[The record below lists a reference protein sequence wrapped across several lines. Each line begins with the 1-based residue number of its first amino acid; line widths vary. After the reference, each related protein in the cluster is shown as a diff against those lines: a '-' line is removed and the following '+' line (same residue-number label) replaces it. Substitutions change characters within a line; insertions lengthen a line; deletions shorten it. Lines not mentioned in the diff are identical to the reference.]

1 MAGAATASARLA
13 LGTVQFGLPYG
24 ITHAGGRVP
33 EDEVGAILAA
43 ANAAGIDLL
52 DTAAA
57 YGDSEAVLGRRPE
70 SRSFA
75 VITKTLP
82 LRRPAI
88 GPAEVDAVAR
98 AFDASLARLGRDHVE
113 GLLVHDAG
121 DLLAPGGAAL
131 WAMLEARRAAGQVR
145 RLGVSVYDRAE
156 LDAVSA
162 RFPLALVQLPLN
174 ALDQRLDRDGTL
186 ARLAANGIA
195 VHVRSAFLQGL
206 LLGSPVGA
214 PVGSP
219 VGAPVSVPPG
229 PAAAAPFLR
238 RWHAAVA
245 AAGTTA
251 EAAALAYVATRPGVE
266 RVVIGVHS
274 RAHLAAA
281 VAAFGARPALDWAA
295 LACDDPDVVDPRRW
309 KERGR

>member
-1 MAGAATASARLA
+1 MAAAAVPSARLA

-33 EDEVGAILAA
+33 EDEVGAILADA
-43 ANAAGIDLL
+43 RAAGIDLL

-70 SRSFA
+70 ARSFA

-82 LRRPAI
+82 LRCPAV
-88 GPAEVDAVAR
+88 GPAEIDAVAR

-186 ARLAANGIA
+186 ARLATNGIA

-206 LLGSPVGA
+206 LLGA
-214 PVGSP
+214 PVGDP
-219 VGAPVSVPPG
+219 AAALPG

-251 EAAALAYVATRPGVE
+251 EAAALAYAATRPGVE
-266 RVVIGVHS
+266 RVVIGVHA

-281 VAAFGARPALDWAA
+281 VAAFAARPVLDWAA
-295 LACDDPDVVDPRRW
+295 LACDDPAVVDPRRW
-309 KERGR
+309 DRAGP

>member
-1 MAGAATASARLA
+1 MTAAAVPSARLA

-33 EDEVGAILAA
+33 EDEVGAILADA
-43 ANAAGIDLL
+43 QAAGIDLL

-70 SRSFA
+70 ARSFA

-82 LRRPAI
+82 LRRSAI
-88 GPAEVDAVAR
+88 GPAEIDAVAR
-98 AFDASLARLGRDHVE
+98 EFDASLARLGRDHVE

-145 RLGVSVYDRAE
+145 RLGVSVYDRAA
-156 LDAVSA
+156 LDAVAA

-174 ALDQRLDRDGTL
+174 ALDQRLDRDGSL

-206 LLGSPVGA
+206 LLGDPVGVPVGA
-214 PVGSP
+214 
-219 VGAPVSVPPG
+219 PPG
-229 PAAAAPFLR
+229 PAAAAPFLQ

-281 VAAFGARPALDWAA
+281 VAAFAARPVLEWAA

-309 KERGR
+309 KEHGG

>member
-1 MAGAATASARLA
+1 MTAAAIPSARLA
-13 LGTVQFGLPYG
+13 LGSVQFGLPYG
-24 ITHAGGRVP
+24 ITHAGGRVA
-33 EDEVGAILAA
+33 EDEVGAILADA
-43 ANAAGIDLL
+43 KAAGIDLL

-70 SRSFA
+70 ARSFA

-82 LRRPAI
+82 LRRSAI
-88 GPAEVDAVAR
+88 GPAEIDAVAR
-98 AFDASLARLGRDHVE
+98 EFDASLARLGRDHVE

-131 WAMLEARRAAGQVR
+131 WAMLEARLAAGQVR

-174 ALDQRLDRDGTL
+174 ALDQRLDRDGTM
-186 ARLAANGIA
+186 ARLAAAGIA
-195 VHVRSAFLQGL
+195 VHVRSVFLQGL
-206 LLGSPVGA
+206 LLGDPTA
-214 PVGSP
+214 
-219 VGAPVSVPPG
+219 APPG

-251 EAAALAYVATRPGVE
+251 EAAALAYAATRPGVE

-281 VAAFGARPALDWAA
+281 VTAFAARPVLEWAA

-309 KERGR
+309 KERGG

>member
-1 MAGAATASARLA
+1 MKAAAVPSARLA

-33 EDEVGAILAA
+33 EDEVGAILADA
-43 ANAAGIDLL
+43 QAAGIDLL

-70 SRSFA
+70 ARSFA

-88 GPAEVDAVAR
+88 GPAEIDAVAR

-113 GLLVHDAG
+113 GLLVHDAA
-121 DLLAPGGAAL
+121 DLLVPGGAAL
-131 WAMLEARRAAGQVR
+131 WAMLEARLAAGQVR
-145 RLGVSVYDRAE
+145 RLGVSVYDRAA
-156 LDAVSA
+156 LDAVVA

-186 ARLAANGIA
+186 ALLAANGIA

-206 LLGSPVGA
+206 LLGGPVGGPA
-214 PVGSP
+214 
-219 VGAPVSVPPG
+219 AVPPG

-251 EAAALAYVATRPGVE
+251 AAAALAYVATRPGVE

-281 VAAFGARPALDWAA
+281 VAAFAARPVLEWAA

-309 KERGR
+309 KEQGG

>member
-1 MAGAATASARLA
+1 MTAAAIPSARLA
-13 LGTVQFGLPYG
+13 LGSVQFGLPYG
-24 ITHAGGRVP
+24 ITHAGGRVA
-33 EDEVGAILAA
+33 EDEVGAILTDAR
-43 ANAAGIDLL
+43 AAGIDLL

-70 SRSFA
+70 ARSFA

-82 LRRPAI
+82 LRRSAI
-88 GPAEVDAVAR
+88 GPAEIDAVAR

-131 WAMLEARRAAGQVR
+131 WAMLEARRTAGQVR

-186 ARLAANGIA
+186 ARVAANGIA

-206 LLGSPVGA
+206 LLGSPVGDPA
-214 PVGSP
+214 
-219 VGAPVSVPPG
+219 AVPPG

-238 RWHAAVA
+238 RWHAAVT

-251 EAAALAYVATRPGVE
+251 EAAALAYAATRPGVE

-274 RAHLAAA
+274 RSHLAAA

-309 KERGR
+309 KERSR

>member
-1 MAGAATASARLA
+1 MKAAAAASARLA

-33 EDEVGAILAA
+33 EDEVGAILADA
-43 ANAAGIDLL
+43 RAAGIDLL

-70 SRSFA
+70 ARSFA

-82 LRRPAI
+82 LRCAAV
-88 GPAEVDAVAR
+88 GPAEIDAVAR

-121 DLLAPGGAAL
+121 DLLVPGGAAL

-174 ALDQRLDRDGTL
+174 ALDQRLDRDGSL

-195 VHVRSAFLQGL
+195 VHARSAFLQGL
-206 LLGSPVGA
+206 LLGSPVGDPTA
-214 PVGSP
+214 
-219 VGAPVSVPPG
+219 VPPG
-229 PAAAAPFLR
+229 PPAAAPFLR

-251 EAAALAYVATRPGVE
+251 VAAALAYVATRPGVE
-266 RVVIGVHS
+266 RVVIGVHA

-281 VAAFGARPALDWAA
+281 VTAFVARPVLDWAA
-295 LACDDPDVVDPRRW
+295 LACDDPAVVDPRRW
-309 KERGR
+309 ERAGP